1 MDDLSEAQLLRLAT
15 QKDVEAFT
23 ELARRYQG
31 RIYNLILGMT
41 KNPCDADDLA
51 QETFLLA
58 YKSIKRFKQ
67 DSNFYTW
74 LYRIAVN
81 RVLNYFTKS
90 KREKRKIES
99 VVSDMS
105 REKPSPKTVSNPEKS
120 SLREELRNRID
131 TAIHSL
137 PAPYKA
143 AFFLVEYEE
152 MSHKKAAYVLKC
164 SENTVSWRMHKARK
178 ILQSKLSPYIIRR
191 EQ

>member
-131 TAIHSL
+131 AAIHSL